1 MEHIKELQKERVR
14 MEKRLEELTKYLN
27 SPGIKDF
34 KEVDEEGYPNPD
46 SEMIISL
53 RKIKHEFNCLET
65 DYKNLMNDLT
75 QSLYQIHEEALRYE
89 QNNQQGEKITYD
101 VQPLAIIKKIDCDS
115 PAEKAG
121 LQEGDIIIAFGGY
134 KLKSGDMPL
143 QKIAE
148 ITNQYSGTNG
158 IEIDVTRKGEILRTK
173 LYPDQY
179 NEHTH
184 CGFFIIP
191 Y

>member
-1 MEHIKELQKERVR
+1 MEHIKELQKERLR

-46 SEMIISL
+46 GDMIISL
-53 RKIKHEFNCLET
+53 RKIKHEFNCLKT
-65 DYKNLMNDLT
+65 DYKNLVDELT

-89 QNNQQGEKITYD
+89 QTNQQGEKITYD
-101 VQPLAIIKKIDCDS
+101 VQPLAIIKRIDSDS

-134 KLKSGDMPL
+134 KLKSDDKPL

-148 ITNQYSGTNG
+148 ITNQYTGTNG

-179 NEHTH
+179 NEHPH